1 MGTHPIFESD
11 FDCLTEK
18 KETKGVKM
26 GRDTDAFAS
35 VSRGSLKLKTSC
47 DTSGRIKKSKSKKKK
62 SKKNRD
68 RSASP
73 EMGKGL
79 NKVEKEPN
87 YRFAK
92 DLSIHDTPVWNPG
105 DVKGQ
110 ERTDADEEFGDNYRP
125 TLTRSELKFFE
136 RQRKREMDRILLKAS
151 KSHKE
156 RVEDFNRKLAD
167 ISELHFDIPKISWT
181 K

>member
-11 FDCLTEK
+11 FDCLTE
-18 KETKGVKM
+18 M
-26 GRDTDAFAS
+26 GRDSDAYANVATS
-35 VSRGSLKLKTSC
+35 SLKLKR
-47 DTSGRIKKSKSKKKK
+47 DDSGKIKKSKKSKKKK
-62 SKKNRD
+62 KKRD

-73 EMGKGL
+73 EIGKGL
-79 NKVEKEPN
+79 NRIEKTPN

-92 DLSIHDTPVWNPG
+92 DLKDMKPWNPG
-105 DVKGQ
+105 DVKDN
-110 ERTDADEEFGDNYRP
+110 ERTEPEERPEDYRP
-125 TLTRSELKFFE
+125 MLTKAELKFFE
-136 RQRKREMDRILLKAS
+136 KQREREMDRILVKAN
-151 KSHKE
+151 KTHKE

>member
-1 MGTHPIFESD
+1 MGKDDDPYSF
-11 FDCLTEK
+11 
-18 KETKGVKM
+18 V
-26 GRDTDAFAS
+26 AS
-35 VSRGSLKLKTSC
+35 SSLKLKRDDSNK
-47 DTSGRIKKSKSKKKK
+47 IKKSKKSKKKK
-62 SKKNRD
+62 KKRD

-73 EMGKGL
+73 ELGKGL
-79 NKVEKEPN
+79 NRIDKAPN

-92 DLSIHDTPVWNPG
+92 DLKADEANVPWNPG
-105 DVKGQ
+105 DVKDNK
-110 ERTDADEEFGDNYRP
+110 RTEPDEKPEDYRP
-125 TLTRSELKFFE
+125 MLTKSEMKYFE
-136 RQRKREMDRILLKAS
+136 KQREREMDRILVKAS

>member
-1 MGTHPIFESD
+1 MG
-11 FDCLTEK
+11 
-18 KETKGVKM
+18 
-26 GRDTDAFAS
+26 
-35 VSRGSLKLKTSC
+35 KLKV
-47 DTSGRIKKSKSKKKK
+47 DDSGKIKKSKKKK
-62 SKKNRD
+62 KKKSKNRS

-79 NKVEKEPN
+79 NKIDKEPN

-92 DLSIHDTPVWNPG
+92 DIKASETKPWNPG
-105 DVKGQ
+105 DVMGK
-110 ERTDADEEFGDNYRP
+110 ERTDADEEVGDNYRP
-125 TLTRSELKFFE
+125 TLTKSELKFFE

-167 ISELHFDIPKISWT
+167 ISSFISIFQ
-181 K
+181 KFPGRNNVLISILPLYLFYNMR

>member
-11 FDCLTEK
+11 FDCLTEL
-18 KETKGVKM
+18 KM
-26 GRDTDAFAS
+26 GRDTDAYAS
-35 VSRGSLKLKTSC
+35 VSRGALKLKVDESVGGKT
-47 DTSGRIKKSKSKKKK
+47 KKSK
-62 SKKNRD
+62 RQ

-79 NKVEKEPN
+79 NKVDKEPS

-92 DLSIHDTPVWNPG
+92 DISKETPAWNPG
-105 DVKGQ
+105 DIKGHT
-110 ERTDADEEFGDNYRP
+110 RTDADEELYGENYRP
-125 TLTRSELKFFE
+125 TLTATELKFFE
-136 RQRKREMDRILLKAS
+136 RQRKREMDRILSKAS

-156 RVEDFNRKLAD
+156 RVEDYNRKLAD
-167 ISELHFDIPKISWT
+167 IAELHFDIPKISWT

>member
-1 MGTHPIFESD
+1 MGR
-11 FDCLTEK
+11 
-18 KETKGVKM
+18 M
-26 GRDTDAFAS
+26 GRDSNAYAS
-35 VSRGSLKLKTSC
+35 VAGGSLKLKV
-47 DTSGRIKKSKSKKKK
+47 DDSGKIKKSKKKK
-62 SKKNRD
+62 KKKSKNRS

-79 NKVEKEPN
+79 NKIDKEPN
-87 YRFAK
+87 Y
-92 DLSIHDTPVWNPG
+92 
-105 DVKGQ
+105 
-110 ERTDADEEFGDNYRP
+110 ADEEVGDNYRP
-125 TLTRSELKFFE
+125 TLTKSELKFFE